1 LVLPDDSI
9 RLIDFGVCKI
19 QDDGELLTLVDE
31 DVGVRNYTAP
41 ECEAGNDTQIGIQSD
56 LYSAGKVLW
65 SVITSQRVFARE
77 EPAFTAKAMSHVF
90 PAIPD
95 TWHLT
100 SIFEQTVRSNPSDR
114 CRTAADLLQ
123 RINEVRYLIEHG
135 YPPLEQ
141 LAERCP
147 ACGRKTLTDYHQ
159 GHRVFGNPKP

>member
-1 LVLPDDSI
+1 
-9 RLIDFGVCKI
+9 
-19 QDDGELLTLVDE
+19 
-31 DVGVRNYTAP
+31 
-41 ECEAGNDTQIGIQSD
+41 
-56 LYSAGKVLW
+56 
-65 SVITSQRVFARE
+65 QRVFARE
-77 EPAFTAKAMSHVF
+77 EPAFTHKAMSHVF
-90 PAIPD
+90 PATPD

-159 GHRVFGNPKP
+159 GHRVFGNPKPLDIGYIICSNCGFAFARRVDTLREKIERLRGLR